1 MNISYNIEKLK
12 RIIDDLCTVTGLAMA
27 VIDTKHNYIYKRDA
41 EESEFCSLIQSTP
54 EGRSGCLFCD
64 SEMMAHSAKSKLPY
78 SHVCHGGL
86 FDTSVPIL
94 KNGIVAGYIVIG
106 RVRKGD
112 FPDAEAIERI
122 TSYGIPKDKLLS
134 AFPRV
139 THLSDSQLDSL
150 IRLISHILFENAIDI
165 DYGEFINRATEYID
179 LNLDTPLSVKQIC
192 TDLYVSKN
200 YLYESFEDY
209 FKKTVNEYITDR
221 RIALAKIYLSHPET
235 PVTEVAEAVGIYNYT
250 YFSKLFKKKVGMTP
264 SEYKK
269 LPHGK

>member
-12 RIIDDLCTVTGLAMA
+12 RIIDDLCTATGLAMA
-27 VIDTKHNYIYKRDA
+27 VIDTKHNHIYKRNA

-54 EGRSGCLFCD
+54 EGRNGCLFCD
-64 SEMMAHSAKSKLPY
+64 LEMLTHARESKLPY

-94 KNGIVAGYIVIG
+94 KNGIVAGYIIIG
-106 RVRKGD
+106 RVRKD
-112 FPDAEAIERI
+112 ELPDVEAIERI
-122 TSYGIPKDKLLS
+122 TSYGIPREKLLS
-134 AFPRV
+134 AFPRA
-139 THLSDSQLDSL
+139 TYLSDSQLDSL

-179 LNLDTPLSVKQIC
+179 LNLDTPLSVHQLC

-200 YLYESFEDY
+200 YLYESFRDY
-209 FKKTVNEYITDR
+209 FGKTVNEYITDR
-221 RIALAKIYLSHPET
+221 RVALAKEYLRHPET
-235 PVTEVAEAVGIYNYT
+235 HVTDVADAVGIYNYT
-250 YFSKLFKKKVGMTP
+250 YFSKLFKKETGMTP
-264 SEYKK
+264 REYKK